1 MQAPESN
8 KKCGDPRCRCCH
20 LLSEERNL
28 KINGKPFTPVDCG
41 SCRSSNLIYSIKCKK
56 CNLHY
61 IGETAQALSL
71 RISGHRTAINRTKNG
86 AKLDDDSNDNGT
98 AYHFGDGTHNFE
110 EDAEVTILEAGDWRS
125 SFERKSK
132 EDYFILKFD
141 TLQPGGINV
150 KKGIFSTTFR
160 GKI

>member
-71 RISGHRTAINRTKNG
+71 RITGHRTAINRTKNG
-86 AKLDDDSNDNGT
+86 AKTT
-98 AYHFGDGTHNFE
+98 ATTTEQRTTSETGRT
-110 EDAEVTILEAGDWRS
+110 TSRRTQKLQSWRQGIGGQA
-125 SFERKSK
+125 SK
-132 EDYFILKFD
+132 ERA
-141 TLQPGGINV
+141 
-150 KKGIFSTTFR
+150 KKTTSF
-160 GKI
+160 